1 MANPNPRKD
10 VGFQKGNKAG
20 VGNPGPNPGRRMM
33 TQQLVSILHE
43 GFQDWRREVKPIC
56 DKDGKPGKGSDGKPL
71 TQVVYVKDGKPMSPD
86 HMSNMRKVLENL
98 VFNATV
104 LNDQAAI
111 NAIFDRMEGKPAQ
124 AIVAEDENGNR
135 LAATRFILE
144 FDPASPAPARA
155 PVITP
160 ALPKPVLTLDKPASS
175 H

>member
-1 MANPNPRKD
+1 VANPNPRKD

-33 TQQLVSILHE
+33 TQQLVSILQE
-43 GFQDWRREVKPIC
+43 GFQDWKREAKPIL
-56 DKDGKPGKGSDGKPL
+56 DKDGKPHKGSDGKPL
-71 TQVVYVKDGKPMSPD
+71 MQVVYVKDGKPMDSNT
-86 HMSNMRKVLENL
+86 MSNMRKVLENL

-104 LNDQAAI
+104 LNDQSAI

-124 AIVAEDENGNR
+124 AIVAEDEQGNR

-144 FDPASPAPARA
+144 FDPASPAPLRA
-155 PVITP
+155 PVVTP
-160 ALPKPVLTLDKPASS
+160 ALPKPTVDNKTASS